1 MQGTQENQKAAMNNY
16 ETASDSSERCFQ
28 EKYSGDSRK
37 WIIRDASYKLPK
49 GPLMSTMKDEYRVPL
64 KEEQRART
72 GQFLY
77 FCSLFPFSLK
87 ESAHSSPL

>member
-87 ESAHSSPL
+87 E